1 MEKYLYGIKYENKT
15 VENSVLVKDVIPNES
30 ETLTSYTKAE
40 MELQTYNKLS
50 ERNPANLYI
59 IPSNEQTVWLNFIA
73 QKTHISDT
81 NISKFLDRSFTFFTE
96 DVIPEPEKFIL
107 SDGEIFRCAE
117 GNLKPNEQYTYYIMK
132 GGKSVQIPNFKTLE
146 VMLAE
151 RNLTINSIRVL
162 EENKCSEIEKDTQ
175 IAMDKTS
182 QWSTDIQDMTNLAIY
197 KKLSDNSKSAGAMME
212 EATKSADKQIQTV
225 KDMAAADKAKAEASK
240 KEAEAAKSAS
250 EVAIAQAK
258 VAEAN
263 ANAAKALADQAKA
276 EADLEKSKLEAD
288 KNKN

>member
-15 VENSVLVKDVIPNES
+15 LENSILVKDLIPNET
-30 ETLTSYTKAE
+30 ETFTSYTKKE
-40 MELQTYNKLS
+40 LELQTYSKLS

-73 QKTHISDT
+73 QKTHVPDDG
-81 NISKFLDRSFTFFTE
+81 ISKFVDRSFTFFTE
-96 DVIPEPEKFIL
+96 EITSEPEKFIL
-107 SDGEIFRCAE
+107 ADGEIFRCAGE
-117 GNLKPNEQYTYYIMK
+117 TLKPLEQYTYYIMK

-151 RNLTINSIRVL
+151 RNLTINSIRIL
-162 EENKCSEIEKDTQ
+162 EENKCSEIEKDLQ
-175 IAMDKTS
+175 IAIDKTS
-182 QWSTDIQDMTNLAIY
+182 QWSTDIQDMTNLAVY
-197 KKLSDNSKSAGAMME
+197 KKLSDNAKSAGAMME

-250 EVAIAQAK
+250 EAAIATAK
-258 VAEAN
+258 AAEAS
-263 ANAAKALADQAKA
+263 ANAAKAEAEQAKA
-276 EADLEKSKLEAD
+276 EAEAQKAQLEA
-288 KNKN
+288 NKPGN